1 MRTIKTEHFAI
12 QRKIV
17 ATKTTESW
25 QNVPHVTYM
34 YEPEIGAFYDL
45 YKELFSTR
53 RGEDKITFN
62 TLMLKVITEG
72 LKAAPIM
79 NSHIQYDSRFL
90 RGRIDTFENIDI
102 SLPTILPNGEM
113 MTLNL
118 RGFGTRDLD
127 DMSAYMKDIRR
138 RAAQSDLPEAMYA
151 VSFDN
156 TMQNLRKGKVLQTIC
171 RLWGA
176 HVGSSKVE
184 HLRGKAK
191 RTYQAIPETER
202 LTLRD
207 LEPGT
212 VTVSNI
218 GSTYLQQ
225 RGATALLEIV
235 PPQVCAISVG
245 AVQDKPVVVTDS
257 RERKNV
263 TVGKILPLCIAFD
276 HRALDF
282 GEIVPF
288 LQKLDDIF
296 AHPEIMRTWV
306 NRDNDNENS
315 HDVLHVVA

>member
-1 MRTIKTEHFAI
+1 M
-12 QRKIV
+12 
-17 ATKTTESW
+17 
-25 QNVPHVTYM
+25 
-34 YEPEIGAFYDL
+34 
-45 YKELFSTR
+45 
-53 RGEDKITFN
+53 
-62 TLMLKVITEG
+62 
-72 LKAAPIM
+72 
-79 NSHIQYDSRFL
+79 
-90 RGRIDTFENIDI
+90 I
-102 SLPTILPNGEM
+102 S
-113 MTLNL
+113 
-118 RGFGTRDLD
+118 
-127 DMSAYMKDIRR
+127 
-138 RAAQSDLPEAMYA
+138 
-151 VSFDN
+151 
-156 TMQNLRKGKVLQTIC
+156 
-171 RLWGA
+171 
-176 HVGSSKVE
+176 SSKVE

-191 RTYQAIPETER
+191 RAYQVIPETER

-306 NRDNDNENS
+306 NHDNDNENS